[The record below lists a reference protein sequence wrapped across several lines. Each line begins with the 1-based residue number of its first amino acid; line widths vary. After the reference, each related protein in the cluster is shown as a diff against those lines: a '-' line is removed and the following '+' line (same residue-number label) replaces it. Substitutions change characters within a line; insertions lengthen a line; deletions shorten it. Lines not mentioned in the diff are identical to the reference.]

1 MRDLNRKAILGLMRL
16 ALSLGVLVFL
26 PAWTFNYW
34 QAWVCLAVFF
44 ASATAI
50 TVFLMKK
57 DAKLLERRMKG
68 GAAAETEKSQK
79 IVQSFSAIAFI
90 ALFVVSALDHRFGWS
105 RVPAYVAIAG
115 DGMIA
120 LGFILVF
127 WVFAV
132 NTFTSGVIE
141 VAEEQVVITTGPYA
155 LVRHPMYFGALV
167 MVLGIPLALASWWGL
182 IAMIPMTLVIV
193 VRLVEEEKFLT
204 VKLRGYLEY
213 RNRVKY
219 RIAPYLW

>member
-44 ASATAI
+44 ASATPI

-105 RVPAYVAIAG
+105 RVPAY
-115 DGMIA
+115 
-120 LGFILVF
+120 
-127 WVFAV
+127 
-132 NTFTSGVIE
+132 
-141 VAEEQVVITTGPYA
+141 
-155 LVRHPMYFGALV
+155 
-167 MVLGIPLALASWWGL
+167 
-182 IAMIPMTLVIV
+182 
-193 VRLVEEEKFLT
+193 
-204 VKLRGYLEY
+204 
-213 RNRVKY
+213 
-219 RIAPYLW
+219 